1 MWSNHLKMF
10 TVFNSLL
17 AHLQRSKNPQT
28 HNCSTLIMLKSLD
41 LVPSPPNHAI
51 FFSDTLPM
59 TTYFSWSSFVTKW
72 PTIQNIYSKLYSTT
86 CANTYREGT
95 TSEVNRIIVIRN
107 GKFLEGNLDRVFA
120 ATLEFPKIL
129 VPRLPQHTS
138 NINIEWAG
146 KSKHL
151 YSLCDQLLGALILL
165 FWNYLFLIDDAWCK
179 LYMVAPLREQ
189 LYRSLALEEKYC
201 CSYYSRQGDK

>member
-59 TTYFSWSSFVTKW
+59 TIYISWSSFVTKW
-72 PTIQNIYSKLYSTT
+72 PTIQNIYSKLYSTM

-120 ATLEFPKIL
+120 ATSAYIKYKHWMSRKIKTFVFSMWPASWSTNFIILKLSVFNWWCL
-129 VPRLPQHTS
+129 V
-138 NINIEWAG
+138 
-146 KSKHL
+146 
-151 YSLCDQLLGALILL
+151 
-165 FWNYLFLIDDAWCK
+165 
-179 LYMVAPLREQ
+179 
-189 LYRSLALEEKYC
+189 
-201 CSYYSRQGDK
+201 